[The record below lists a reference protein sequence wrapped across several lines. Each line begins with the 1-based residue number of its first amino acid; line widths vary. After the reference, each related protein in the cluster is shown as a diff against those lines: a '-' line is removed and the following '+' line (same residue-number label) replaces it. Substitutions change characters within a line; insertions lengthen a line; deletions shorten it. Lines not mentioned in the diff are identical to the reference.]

1 MTPESFRDLGH
12 RIVDWIAD
20 YRAEIESRP
29 VMSRVAPGDVRR
41 QLPEAPPE
49 RGGNLSGVIADLDCI
64 ILPGITHWNHPA
76 FFAYFPSNM
85 DLSAVLAEMVIAG
98 LGVQGMSWQ
107 TSPVATELEDV
118 VMDWLRQM
126 LGLPPDFTGVIHD
139 TASTAT
145 LVAILCARE
154 RATNYSQNRG
164 GLQDERDRLT
174 VYASSEVHSSIEKA
188 VLLAGIGKTY
198 LRLIET
204 GDDHAMKI
212 DKLAA
217 AVDEDVRAGF
227 KPCAIVAAVG
237 TTGTCAFD
245 PVAKIAEIAKRHG
258 AWLHL
263 DAAMAGTA
271 MILPECRW
279 MWSGVEAADSV
290 VMNPHKWMGP
300 GCDLSAYFVR
310 DPQHLIRVMS
320 TNPSILRTA
329 HDDAVRN
336 LRDWGIP
343 LGRRFRALKL
353 WFLLQ
358 EHGVEGI
365 QARLRR
371 DLENAQWLKLQV
383 DAAPDWERVAPVH
396 LQTVCMRHLP
406 AGLKDEAQ
414 ISAHNLRIAE
424 EVNRAGRI
432 FVSPSVLKGKQMIRV
447 SIGALGTE
455 RRHVEIAW
463 QELQRAAAQ

>member
-49 RGGNLSGVIADLDCI
+49 RGGNLSGVIADLDRI

-204 GDDHAMKI
+204 GDNHAMKI
-212 DKLAA
+212 EKLAA

-343 LGRRFRALKL
+343 LG
-353 WFLLQ
+353 
-358 EHGVEGI
+358 
-365 QARLRR
+365 
-371 DLENAQWLKLQV
+371 
-383 DAAPDWERVAPVH
+383 AA
-396 LQTVCMRHLP
+396 
-406 AGLKDEAQ
+406 
-414 ISAHNLRIAE
+414 SAH
-424 EVNRAGRI
+424 
-432 FVSPSVLKGKQMIRV
+432 
-447 SIGALGTE
+447 
-455 RRHVEIAW
+455 
-463 QELQRAAAQ
+463 

>member
-49 RGGNLSGVIADLDCI
+49 RGGNLSGVIADLDRI